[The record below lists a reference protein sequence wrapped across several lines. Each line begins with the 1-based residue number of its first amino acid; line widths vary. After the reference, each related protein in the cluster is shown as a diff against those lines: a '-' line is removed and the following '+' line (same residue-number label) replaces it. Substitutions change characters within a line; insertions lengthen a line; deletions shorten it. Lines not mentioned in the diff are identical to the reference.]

1 MVLVLLCWKDR
12 YTQSA
17 DMTVRLICNFVFSFA
32 FFLTKCFFP
41 ILLFNLGWSYLNT
54 VERYFNDEKLLF
66 CNIYHAYSFTFHD
79 IFRWDPI
86 ARAWSAVASMSVMR
100 STAGVAVLN
109 NRLYVCGGRDGSSCH
124 RSVESYD
131 PHTNK
136 WTLRTPMNRRRSG
149 VAVGVLNGFLYA
161 LGGHDSPASNPSVC
175 RTDTVERYDPATDT
189 WTIVS
194 LPKKN
199 ELFP

>member
-1 MVLVLLCWKDR
+1 
-12 YTQSA
+12 
-17 DMTVRLICNFVFSFA
+17 
-32 FFLTKCFFP
+32 
-41 ILLFNLGWSYLNT
+41 
-54 VERYFNDEKLLF
+54 
-66 CNIYHAYSFTFHD
+66 
-79 IFRWDPI
+79 
-86 ARAWSAVASMSVMR
+86 MSVMR

-194 LPKKN
+194 LQKERIISINLSFNNKIRRSIHR
-199 ELFP
+199 LQH

>member
-1 MVLVLLCWKDR
+1 M
-12 YTQSA
+12 S
-17 DMTVRLICNFVFSFA
+17 FV
-32 FFLTKCFFP
+32 
-41 ILLFNLGWSYLNT
+41 
-54 VERYFNDEKLLF
+54 
-66 CNIYHAYSFTFHD
+66 
-79 IFRWDPI
+79 
-86 ARAWSAVASMSVMR
+86 R

-161 LGGHDSPASNPSVC
+161 LGGHDSPASNPTVC
-175 RTDTVERYDPATDT
+175 RTETVERYDPATDT
-189 WTIVS
+189 WTLVRVEKS
-194 LPKKN
+194 
-199 ELFP
+199 

>member
-1 MVLVLLCWKDR
+1 M
-12 YTQSA
+12 S
-17 DMTVRLICNFVFSFA
+17 FV
-32 FFLTKCFFP
+32 
-41 ILLFNLGWSYLNT
+41 
-54 VERYFNDEKLLF
+54 
-66 CNIYHAYSFTFHD
+66 
-79 IFRWDPI
+79 
-86 ARAWSAVASMSVMR
+86 R

-161 LGGHDSPASNPSVC
+161 LGGHDSPASNPTVC
-175 RTDTVERYDPATDT
+175 RTESVERYDPATDT
-189 WTIVS
+189 WTLVRVEKS
-194 LPKKN
+194 LKFFFGIN
-199 ELFP
+199 N